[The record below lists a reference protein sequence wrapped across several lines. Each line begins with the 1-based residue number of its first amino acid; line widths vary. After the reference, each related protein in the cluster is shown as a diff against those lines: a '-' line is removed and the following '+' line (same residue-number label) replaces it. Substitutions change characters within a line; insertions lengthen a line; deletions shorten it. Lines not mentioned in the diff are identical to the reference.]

1 MTFLN
6 LINEYWYFLLL
17 IILAASAT
25 GFFAGLF
32 GIGGGLISVPFLFFI
47 FGTLN
52 ISDDDYLMHLAVGTA
67 FSITILTSASSVL
80 MHKKNNLVDFEI
92 VKSFGKFVIVGV
104 VLGAF
109 FASFMNTK
117 NLVLFFTIVVF
128 FFGAYL
134 LLLQESKKIIK
145 SKVKFYQRMI
155 LGLISG
161 LISAPIGIT
170 GAMINVPILRYFGY
184 PIGKCIGT
192 SAAIGFLISL
202 FGATGFL
209 ISGFFLE
216 IDLPFSIGFINIPAF
231 ILFVPITT
239 YMARVGA
246 NTVNKM
252 NKLKIQRMFGIFLY
266 VIGIIF
272 LFRYLNI

>member
-1 MTFLN
+1 MCIRDRNKPDELKKNFN
-6 LINEYWYFLLL
+6 LIPRILLGFVSGFV
-17 IILAASAT
+17 SA
-25 GFFAGLF
+25 LM
-32 GIGGGLISVPFLFFI
+32 GIGGAI
-47 FGTLN
+47 
-52 ISDDDYLMHLAVGTA
+52 M
-67 FSITILTSASSVL
+67 
-80 MHKKNNLVDFEI
+80 
-92 VKSFGKFVIVGV
+92 
-104 VLGAF
+104 
-109 FASFMNTK
+109 
-117 NLVLFFTIVVF
+117 
-128 FFGAYL
+128 
-134 LLLQESKKIIK
+134 
-145 SKVKFYQRMI
+145 
-155 LGLISG
+155 
-161 LISAPIGIT
+161 
-170 GAMINVPILRYFGY
+170 NVPILRYFGY

-209 ISGFFLE
+209 ISGFFLG

>member
-6 LINEYWYFLLL
+6 LLNEYWYFLLL

-52 ISDDDYLMHLAVGTA
+52 ISDDDYLMHLTVGTA

-92 VKSFGKFVIVGV
+92 VKSFGKFVILGV

-117 NLVLFFTIVVF
+117 SLVLFFTIVVF

-134 LLLQESKKIIK
+134 LLLQESKKRIK
-145 SKVKFYQRMI
+145 SKAKFYQRMI
-155 LGLISG
+155 LRLISG

-170 GAMINVPILRYFGY
+170 GAMITVPILRYFGY

-209 ISGFFLE
+209 ISGFFLA

-252 NKLKIQRMFGIFLY
+252 NKLKVQRMFGIFLY

>member
-52 ISDDDYLMHLAVGTA
+52 ISDDDYLMHLTVGTA

-134 LLLQESKKIIK
+134 LLLQESKKRIK
-145 SKVKFYQRMI
+145 SKAKFYQRMI

-161 LISAPIGIT
+161 FISAPIGIT

-209 ISGFFLE
+209 ISGFFLG

>member
-117 NLVLFFTIVVF
+117 TLVLFFTIVVF

-134 LLLQESKKIIK
+134 LLLQESKKRIK
-145 SKVKFYQRMI
+145 SKAKFYQRMI

-184 PIGKCIGT
+184 SIGKCIGT

>member
-6 LINEYWYFLLL
+6 LLNEYWFFLLL
-17 IILAASAT
+17 ILLAASAT

-52 ISDDDYLMHLAVGTA
+52 ISDDDYLMHLTVGTA

-92 VKSFGKFVIVGV
+92 VKSFGKFVILGV

-117 NLVLFFTIVVF
+117 SLVLFFTIVVF

-134 LLLQESKKIIK
+134 LLLQESKKRIK
-145 SKVKFYQRMI
+145 SKAKFYQRMI

-184 PIGKCIGT
+184 SINKAIGSAAAIGFII
-192 SAAIGFLISL
+192 ALFGAIGFLI
-202 FGATGFL
+202 TGSFL
-209 ISGFFLE
+209 KVN
-216 IDLPFSIGFINIPAF
+216 LPLSVGFINIPAF
-231 ILFVPITT
+231 LIFIPITMF
-239 YMARVGA
+239 MARVGA
-246 NTVNKM
+246 NTVHKIE
-252 NKLKIQRMFGIFLY
+252 KSKIQNFFGIFLY
-266 VIGIIF
+266 VVGTIF
-272 LFRYLNI
+272 LYRYLIL